1 MQLKSI
7 DQCKVGMTVY
17 SPIYGVGKI
26 ENVETDF
33 IFVSFQE
40 SRYYNEKD
48 YGLPFFNNNKSSLLI
63 QHLYMEPVF
72 LCTRVGAKQIGYVY
86 KPINPENEKFTKENI
101 PTIG

>member
-1 MQLKSI
+1 MQLTSI

-26 ENVETDF
+26 YNVETDF

-48 YGLPFFNNNKSSLLI
+48 YGLPFSNNNKSSLLI
-63 QHLYMEPVF
+63 QHLFTEPVYICEKALVPHRNDF
-72 LCTRVGAKQIGYVY
+72 GDHKEKEIYL
-86 KPINPENEKFTKENI
+86 PINPEQ
-101 PTIG
+101 

>member
-1 MQLKSI
+1 MQLTTI

-48 YGLPFFNNNKSSLLI
+48 YGLPFSNNNKSSLLI
-63 QHLYMEPVF
+63 QHLYTEPVF
-72 LCTRVGAKQIGYVY
+72 LCTRKQYSCTTYRSGRTEIEYRHN
-86 KPINPENEKFTKENI
+86 PINPEQ
-101 PTIG
+101 